1 MVLASGALSPV
12 LPFIIF
18 RSRQV
23 TMTRPM
29 ISVAGIRG
37 IVGESLCA
45 EEFLRYILAFATL
58 CEGGAVVV
66 GGDTRLSRHMMRHLA
81 FAGLESAGCEVHDIG
96 LVPTPT
102 VGLMVREWGA
112 RGGIAITASHNPAQ
126 WNAYKFFGPD
136 GSFLSAAQ
144 NRALLE
150 VAASGAFRR
159 AAYRNLGR
167 VKPRT
172 DAIMR
177 HLEKVF
183 AVVDAAAVARRKF
196 RVAVDCVNGV
206 GALIMPPLL
215 ERLGCEAHYLYTDT
229 DAEFPRNPEPLPENL
244 GELGELVRASGADI
258 GFAVD
263 PDADRLAIVDNA
275 GRPIGE
281 ERTVVLASLAVLDR
295 GERGP
300 LVVNLSTTRAM
311 DDVASR
317 FGVDLH
323 RTPIGEA
330 HVVGKMRD
338 TGALCG
344 GEGNG
349 GVIYP
354 RVHSGRDAATGV
366 ALLLEAMARRGVRA
380 QELNA
385 TVPDYVMV
393 KTKFGIEGKDVASLC
408 RRMVEAFGADARIVT
423 DDGVK
428 AVFADRWVHMRA
440 SGTEPVVR
448 VFAEAPCVDA
458 ANELVERVGRLTAS

>member
-1 MVLASGALSPV
+1 MA
-12 LPFIIF
+12 
-18 RSRQV
+18 
-23 TMTRPM
+23 RPM

-37 IVGESLCA
+37 IVGESLVP

-58 CEGGAVVV
+58 CEGGPVVV

-81 FAGLESAGCEVHDIG
+81 FAGLESAGCEIHDIG

-102 VGLMVREWGA
+102 VGLMVRELGA

-144 NRALLE
+144 NRALLD

-159 AAYRNLGR
+159 APYRELGR
-167 VKPRT
+167 VKSRN
-172 DAIMR
+172 DAIAR

-183 AVVDAAAVARRKF
+183 AVVDTAAIAGRKF

-215 ERLGCEAHYLYTDT
+215 EGLGCTAEYLYTDT
-229 DAEFPRNPEPLPENL
+229 EAEFPRNPEPLPENL
-244 GELGELVRASGADI
+244 TELGELVRSSGADI

-263 PDADRLAIVDNA
+263 PDADRLAMVDNT
-275 GRPIGE
+275 GRPVGE
-281 ERTVVLASLAVLDR
+281 ERTVVLASLALLDR

-311 DDVASR
+311 DDVAER
-317 FGVDLH
+317 FGVELH

-338 TGALCG
+338 TRALCG

-366 ALLLEAMARRGVRA
+366 ALVLEAMARGQVRSA
-380 QELNA
+380 ELNA
-385 TVPDYVMV
+385 RIPDYVMV
-393 KTKFGIEGKDVASLC
+393 KTKFGVEGQDVAALC
-408 RRMVEAFGADARIVT
+408 RRVADAFAADARIVT

-428 AVFADRWVHMRA
+428 AVFPDRWVHLRA

-448 VFAEAPCVDA
+448 VFAEAPSLEA
-458 ANELVERVGRLTAS
+458 ANSLVKRVGEITAAPHELPGS